1 MNKSKEKPIFHNCVE
16 IRSKSKKGNN
26 GNIDKVIDENNQ
38 LTTIEKLALRRGIER
53 VNRRRDSQQAK
64 IIKMMNLLDVKQN
77 FQDSNNQ
84 SKLQTLFNTI
94 LKLKRVYPSK
104 SVMWKAPNNHTLPPY
119 MKAEIRGFVESLNFY
134 NFSVS
139 QFFVYITSPL
149 LVIIFLSSKAIERL

>member
-16 IRSKSKKGNN
+16 ISSKSKKGNN
-26 GNIDKVIDENNQ
+26 SNIDKVIDENNQ

-77 FQDSNNQ
+77 FQASNNQ
-84 SKLQTLFNTI
+84 LKLQTLFNTI

-104 SVMWKAPNNHTLPPY
+104 SVMWKAPNNNTLPPY
-119 MKAEIRGFVESLNFY
+119 KSIRLENKLLKKGLKKKCFSYPNKEKIIENWYKLMKVQES
-134 NFSVS
+134 
-139 QFFVYITSPL
+139 P
-149 LVIIFLSSKAIERL
+149 